1 MATMR
6 REIQMTIMD
15 ILRHMIKVH
24 MKAVK
29 LLKIAE

>member
-1 MATMR
+1 MR